1 MTSMPQ
7 ETAASSLT
15 DPNHYRSFDNINM
28 ATVET
33 KGPMPTRPLA
43 DTEGEQQSP
52 VADSTRR
59 KRLSFF
65 GRSSSDAST
74 RKQPLQPLQATMS
87 THKDELSGPESIK
100 SQPRR
105 PMTAGSEHGRRKT
118 SDQIESIRHSIFG
131 GRKGA
136 MRPTAK
142 RSRHS
147 HQISSLQP
155 QPNVGL
161 IPFTSP
167 LQEEITQP
175 EVKGNVGAK
184 DFRDESD
191 CE

>member
-1 MTSMPQ
+1 MTSIPQ
-7 ETAASSLT
+7 ETATTSLT

-28 ATVET
+28 PTVET
-33 KGPMPTRPLA
+33 KGPMPTRPWTDNEA
-43 DTEGEQQSP
+43 EQQSP
-52 VADSTRR
+52 AGDTTRR

-87 THKDELSGPESIK
+87 TYKDELSGSESLK

-105 PMTAGSEHGRRKT
+105 PLTAGSEHGRRKT

-131 GRKGA
+131 GRKSA

-147 HQISSLQP
+147 HQISSIQA

-175 EVKGNVGAK
+175 EVRGNVGAK